1 MLYIYVV
8 LIDWNIL
15 DRFYFNFFKF
25 LREYYILLLCINCL
39 KRILLR
45 NWLWCWNVFIF
56 SIVKEDGVFIYSC
69 LDLVKVEFFD
79 FDFILRGVGI
89 NF

>member
-1 MLYIYVV
+1 ML
-8 LIDWNIL
+8 LW
-15 DRFYFNFFKF
+15 
-25 LREYYILLLCINCL
+25 
-39 KRILLR
+39 